1 MKWMTRVSSDMAVP
15 PDIDLS
21 VLAVFD
27 AIHRDRSVTA
37 AARRVGLSQPA
48 TSAAL
53 ARLRRRFDD
62 PLFVRTTAGMAPT
75 PLADELAPAVRDVL
89 DTVRRRILERPASDP
104 ADAIRTLRLAVSDA
118 SALLFLPRIVAHLQ
132 RVAPGWRLETAPLH
146 LAGLPAALE
155 SGELE
160 LAIGNLAPLAA
171 PGFYRQRLA
180 STRYVVIR
188 RRDHPVLRGAPT
200 LRQYLEARHA
210 VAHSPGAPPSVL
222 EQFLAARGHVRDIAV
237 RLPQFLLLPA
247 VVAESDLIAT
257 LPAHVADAFA
267 LRERLVASPLPV
279 KAPELVLHQC
289 WHARTHRDPAGRWIR
304 AMVLEALRAA

>member
-1 MKWMTRVSSDMAVP
+1 MGTVFLRMAVP
-15 PDIDLS
+15 SDIDLS

-89 DTVRRRILERPASDP
+89 DIVQRRILERPSADP
-104 ADAIRTLRLAVSDA
+104 ARASRTLRLSVSDA

-132 RVAPGWRLETAPLH
+132 RVAPAWRVETVPLH
-146 LAGLPAALE
+146 LAGLPGALE
-155 SGELE
+155 AGEFD

-180 STRYVVIR
+180 ATRYVVIR
-188 RRDHPVLRGAPT
+188 RRDHSVLRTAPT
-200 LRQYLEARHA
+200 LRQYLDAKHV
-210 VAHSPGAPPSVL
+210 VAHPPGAPPSVL

-247 VVAESDLIAT
+247 VVAETDLIAT
-257 LPAHVADAFA
+257 LPAHVADSFA
-267 LRERLVASPLPV
+267 LRERLGVSPLPV

-289 WHARTHRDPAGRWIR
+289 WHARTNRDPTGRWVR
-304 AMVLEALRAA
+304 AAVREALRVG